1 MSSFSFSKS
10 IALVCILLVA
20 CTSNETP
27 TETEELVEVAYI
39 VPVYETASELSAK
52 VSIDSAKDYAAA
64 GKIITYQNYIFI
76 NRPNEGIHVVD
87 NSDPQT
93 PVNLNFITLPGSL
106 DMAIIDDHLYAD
118 MYSALVVLDISDVT
132 QPEIMEEFTVEDV
145 FYYNPYEYFP
155 AELDLSGYNYT
166 RYESVENE
174 RGIVTSWEVEI
185 REEPISDQELR
196 YVTLEMTTDVA
207 TDAADNVAF
216 NEVSTAGSMTRF
228 LPVDRYL
235 YTINFNELIL
245 FNIEEN
251 YQPNRFARL
260 DTGTQAETLFQ
271 LNDLLFVGSTTGM
284 LMYDVAN
291 PANPEYLNS
300 IDHFRSCDPVVA
312 DESYAYVTLRGGT
325 NCFTQAN
332 ELQIIDI
339 QNPSE
344 LSVVSRQ
351 ALYNPHGLALWNDY
365 LFVCDGSAGLKII
378 DVSDRE
384 EPEILSSENIPFAY
398 DIIIDYPNAMVV
410 GESILYQYDLTNLP
424 EITKTAEL
432 PLSSID

>member
-1 MSSFSFSKS
+1 MSSFSFSKYAAFLCLLL
-10 IALVCILLVA
+10 IACN
-20 CTSNETP
+20 SSETP
-27 TETEELVEVAYI
+27 SETEELVEVAYI
-39 VPVYETASELSAK
+39 VPVYETTSQLSAK
-52 VSIDSAKDYAAA
+52 ISINPAKDYAAA
-64 GKIITYQNYIFI
+64 GKIITYQHYIFI

-87 NSDPQT
+87 NSDPQN
-93 PVNLNFITLPGSL
+93 PVNLHFITLPGSL

-118 MYSALVVLDISDVT
+118 MYSALVVLDISNVT

-166 RYESVENE
+166 RYESVEND

-185 REEPISDQELR
+185 REEPISDQELQ
-196 YVTLEMTTDVA
+196 YVTLEMATAVTPDVA
-207 TDAADNVAF
+207 DDVAF
-216 NEVSTAGSMTRF
+216 NEISTAGSMTRF

-245 FNIEEN
+245 FNIENN

-312 DESYAYVTLRGGT
+312 DEAYAYVTLRGGT

-344 LSVVSRQ
+344 LSVVARQ
-351 ALYNPHGLALWNDY
+351 ALYNPHGLAIWDDY
-365 LFVCDGSAGLKII
+365 LVVCDGSAGLKII
-378 DVSDRE
+378 DISDRE
-384 EPEILSSENIPFAY
+384 EPEVLNTVTIPFAY

-410 GESILYQYDLTNLP
+410 GESTLYQFDLSNLP

-432 PLSSID
+432 PLSSND